1 MLRESF
7 KMFAEPGFL
16 VALGI
21 LLALQAAFAA
31 LMVALTS

>member
-21 LLALQAAFAA
+21 LLAFHAAFAA
-31 LMVALTS
+31 LMIVLTS